1 MSDMSGKND
10 TNAMID
16 LIKTRRSV
24 RKFGAQPVPGEVI
37 DALLDAALSAPSA
50 SNRQSWHFTAIT
62 NLDVIGRIAAS
73 VRDAIEALK
82 KETQNQDALNVFGA
96 YSGYFTF
103 FENAPLVFVAC
114 FTPRPNYINALTG
127 RSLRPEDNLEQTTA
141 AGAAIQNLLLA
152 AHSLGYGA
160 CWMSGPLIA
169 EERIIKLLKL
179 DGLRLAAVI
188 PVGAAAETPRQP
200 KRKDVNKLTA
210 RIV

>member
-1 MSDMSGKND
+1 MSN
-10 TNAMID
+10 TNGMLD

-24 RKFGAQPVPGEVI
+24 RKFGAQPVPGDVI

-62 NLDVIGRIAAS
+62 NREVIGRIAYS
-73 VRDAIEALK
+73 VRDAIEELK
-82 KETQNQDALNVFGA
+82 KKTQNEDALNVFSA

-103 FENAPLVFVAC
+103 FENAPLVVIAC

-127 RSLRPEDNLEQTTA
+127 RSLRPEDNIEQTTA
-141 AGAAIQNLLLA
+141 IGAAIQNLLLA
-152 AHSLGYGA
+152 AHSFGYGA

-188 PVGAAAETPRQP
+188 PVGAAAETPQQP
-200 KRKDVNKLTA
+200 KRKDINKLA
-210 RIV
+210 AKII